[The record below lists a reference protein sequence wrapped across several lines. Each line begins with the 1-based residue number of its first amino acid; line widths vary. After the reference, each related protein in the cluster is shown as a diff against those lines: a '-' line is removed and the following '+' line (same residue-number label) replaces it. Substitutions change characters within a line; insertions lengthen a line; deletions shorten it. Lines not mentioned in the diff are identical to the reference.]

1 MTPNLRLYKKRAVED
16 TVDELSLENEPE
28 LDRLISFMQNAIIN
42 TESDR
47 DRIATT
53 MTKTFEIRRA
63 WIKQPRS
70 LISLRDIPS
79 LNKCQTW

>member
-16 TVDELSLENEPE
+16 TVDQLSLENGPE

-42 TESDR
+42 TESDL

-53 MTKTFEIRRA
+53 MSKTFEIRRA
-63 WIKQPRS
+63 WI
-70 LISLRDIPS
+70 
-79 LNKCQTW
+79 